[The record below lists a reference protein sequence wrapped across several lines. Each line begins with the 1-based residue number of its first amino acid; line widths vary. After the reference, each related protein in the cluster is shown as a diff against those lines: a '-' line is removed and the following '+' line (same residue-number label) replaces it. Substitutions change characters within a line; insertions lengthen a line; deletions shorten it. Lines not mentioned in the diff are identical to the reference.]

1 MKRLLLP
8 TFLALVGIS
17 GAFAQIHVGPVVGPQ
32 VSWVH
37 FDDKGSQARYS
48 QRVIPGFH
56 AGFGLSFRVHNRFF
70 LHSSFLYST
79 KGKNLTGKDDALL
92 KARTNYHYID
102 IPMAYTVEFKQ
113 SIGKT
118 KAYKWFF
125 GLGPHVSYWL
135 GGRGTLA
142 NTQLSEVLVD
152 KIEYKTVFN
161 REEGAYGDNEMNVND
176 ANRLQLGL
184 NIAAGMVFEPLGY
197 QKIMVTFR
205 YESGHS
211 FLSPIEK
218 GTFTLTNEYED
229 DLRVR
234 MQGFRM
240 TFSYLIDL
248 RNEDAK
254 KGKSTINKKR
264 LR

>member
-1 MKRLLLP
+1 MKRLILL
-8 TFLALVGIS
+8 TLAAAL
-17 GAFAQIHVGPVVGPQ
+17 GASDALAQIHVGPVVGPQ
-32 VSWVH
+32 VSWVA
-37 FDDKGSQARYS
+37 FDDKTSKSRYV

-56 AGFGLSFRVHNRFF
+56 AGLGLSFRVHNRFF
-70 LHSSFLYST
+70 LHSAFLYSY
-79 KGKNLTGKDDALL
+79 KGKNLTGKEDLLL

-102 IPMAYTVEFKQ
+102 VPMAYTVEFRQ
-113 SIGKT
+113 SVGKN

-135 GGRGTLA
+135 GGRGTLS

-152 KIEYKTVFN
+152 RVNYKTVFN
-161 REEGAYGDNEMNVND
+161 REEGDYGDAEMNVND

-211 FLSPIEK
+211 FLSPVEK
-218 GTFTLTNEYED
+218 GKFTLTNEYED

-234 MQGFRM
+234 MQGFRL

-254 KGKSTINKKR
+254 KGKSTINKRK